1 MTLASFIVGK
11 YLRSR
16 KDSRLVSLISVIS
29 VGGIS
34 IGVAV
39 LIIALTVLDGFELAV
54 SEKITDFNSHIYI
67 TGFGKR
73 DIPGPVFVKTEI
85 GNIGKDEISSITP
98 FISKSSIVKSKKYYE
113 GVQLIGLPDSASAD
127 ISRFIVAGEYDLSL
141 KDNYRGVV
149 VGQKLADKLFVGLGD
164 KLTIFSL
171 MNNKPPSITNPPVVE
186 QFIVRGIFSSGMAQY
201 DDQRLYISFDHAV
214 ELLDMGDMV
223 SGYNIKLSDLQ
234 NLEKITVQMADALG
248 YPFYVRTIFREHIN
262 IFTWLELQKA
272 PIPIILGLITLVAA
286 FNIVGTLL
294 MIIIEKTS
302 AVGTLKSLGA
312 SSSQITAIFVR
323 MGIILSLT
331 GIALGNFLA
340 FSLSVIQLNFNIIS
354 LPSDVYF
361 LTEVPIDLNPLY
373 YLMVSAIAFVI
384 CLLASW
390 IPSRIAARV
399 NPVTA
404 LRFD

>member
-1 MTLASFIVGK
+1 MSLASFIVGK

-39 LIIALTVLDGFELAV
+39 LIIALTVLDGFENAV

-73 DIPGPVFVKTEI
+73 DIPGSLYVKTEL
-85 GNIGKDEISSITP
+85 GAIGKEKITSLTP
-98 FISKSSIVKSKKYYE
+98 FISKSSIVKSKKFYE
-113 GVQLIGLPDSASAD
+113 GIQLIGLPDSASAD
-127 ISRFIVAGEYDLSL
+127 ISRFIVSGEYDVSE

-149 VGQKLADKLFVGLGD
+149 VGQKLADKLFVGIGD

-171 MNNKPPSITNPPVVE
+171 MNNKPPSISNPPVVD
-186 QFIVRGIFSSGMAQY
+186 QFVVRGIFSSGMAQY
-201 DDQRLYISFDHAV
+201 DDQRLYISFDHAA
-214 ELLDMGDMV
+214 ELLDMDDMV
-223 SGYNIKLSDLQ
+223 SGYNIKLNS
-234 NLEKITVQMADALG
+234 LENINELAVEMADALG

-302 AVGTLKSLGA
+302 AIGTLKSLGA
-312 SSSQITAIFVR
+312 SASQITGIFVR

-331 GIALGNFLA
+331 GIALGNFFA
-340 FSLSVIQLNFNIIS
+340 FSLSIIQLNFNIIS

-373 YLMVSAIAFVI
+373 YLMVSGIAFVI